1 MPDGH
6 AENFPVASFAVPR
19 RERRA
24 IIALYRYARA
34 ADDLADEGQLAPAA
48 RLEALGE
55 FRAAVRAL
63 ADGRDSDP
71 RLAVAPFPELARAV
85 REHALPCGPLLDLLS
100 AFEQDVTV
108 QRYPDFATLRD
119 YCRRSADPVG
129 RLVLAVWKQDRP
141 ALLPA
146 SDAICTGLQL
156 ANFCQDVAV
165 DWTKGRVYVPLDEM
179 AALGVG
185 VEAIAHARADAHW
198 RRLMQLQTRRAR
210 DLLEQGYALARALP
224 WRPSLEIRAVIAG
237 GLAIL
242 DRIDA
247 VGGDVF
253 RHRPVLRG
261 TDWARVAWRALF
273 PGERRA

>member
-1 MPDGH
+1 M
-6 AENFPVASFAVPR
+6 
-19 RERRA
+19 
-24 IIALYRYARA
+24 
-34 ADDLADEGQLAPAA
+34 
-48 RLEALGE
+48 
-55 FRAAVRAL
+55 
-63 ADGRDSDP
+63 
-71 RLAVAPFPELARAV
+71 
-85 REHALPCGPLLDLLS
+85 
-100 AFEQDVTV
+100 
-108 QRYPDFATLRD
+108 
-119 YCRRSADPVG
+119 
-129 RLVLAVWKQDRP
+129 LAVWKQDRP